1 MGIPVCRTL
10 ILAAA
15 VVAGSA
21 LSGCSTTYDS
31 AGNSYLSVWPFIGS
45 RNPDLQLN
53 QLLPYVITDPPEN
66 QECSWN
72 QHSHPKFEKFKP
84 LDVTPGPSCPS

>member
-53 QLLPYVITDPPEN
+53 YPAVDPARLAAQPRPGSVLLHVPAATGRP
-66 QECSWN
+66 Q
-72 QHSHPKFEKFKP
+72 
-84 LDVTPGPSCPS
+84 G